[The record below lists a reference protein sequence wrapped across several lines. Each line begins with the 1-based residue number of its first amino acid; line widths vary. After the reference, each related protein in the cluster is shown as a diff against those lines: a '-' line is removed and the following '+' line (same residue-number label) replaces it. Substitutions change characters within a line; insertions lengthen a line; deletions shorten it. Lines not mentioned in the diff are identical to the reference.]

1 MVGVR
6 FYFSSLVDKIGVKI
20 FPFLL
25 EFWNVFNKTAFR
37 NIACFNSFLKVCS
50 GVKRDMDQQSSAKSL
65 LECSGMHLFM
75 ETNTNTNTCIN
86 IKQYISYKNWIL
98 PTAVDGQVLAS
109 TDIEAIQS
117 CGS

>member
-1 MVGVR
+1 MVDVR
-6 FYFSSLVDKIGVKI
+6 FYFSSLVDKIGEKI
-20 FPFLL
+20 FSVLL
-25 EFWNVFNKTAFR
+25 EFWNVFNKTSFR

-50 GVKRDMDQQSSAKSL
+50 GVKRDVEQQSPAKSL
-65 LECSGMHLFM
+65 LECLGMHLFM
-75 ETNTNTNTCIN
+75 ETNTNTYVN
-86 IKQYISYKNWIL
+86 IRQYISYKNWIL